1 MSINPDE
8 LKGLHQEEKQDT
20 IEYSELKESSLKNI
34 DEMHKLFPELSRENI
49 HNKLNLTLK
58 GLNQRFVVR
67 KNGKI
72 IGQLKVKNKKGIHSH
87 LAEFSTLKID
97 RKERRHGFGI
107 GLMDYALSKMPK
119 KIKVVTLEID
129 TKNKETIKL
138 CRKAGFEKYG
148 ILEKGSKIDGKFINN
163 YLMKKEI
170 NQ

>member
-1 MSINPDE
+1 MSIKPEE
-8 LKGLHQEEKQDT
+8 LKNLHSEKETDK
-20 IEYSELKESSLKNI
+20 IEYAQLEESSLKNI

-49 HNKLNLTLK
+49 HTKLQDTLK
-58 GLNQRFVVR
+58 RKNLRFLVR
-67 KNGKI
+67 KNGTI
-72 IGQLKVKNKKGIHSH
+72 IGHLKVKTGKGIHSH

-97 RKERRHGFGI
+97 KQERRNGFGI

-138 CRKAGFEKYG
+138 CKKAGFEKYG
-148 ILEKGSKIDGKFINN
+148 VLEKGSKIDGEFIDN

-170 NQ
+170 N